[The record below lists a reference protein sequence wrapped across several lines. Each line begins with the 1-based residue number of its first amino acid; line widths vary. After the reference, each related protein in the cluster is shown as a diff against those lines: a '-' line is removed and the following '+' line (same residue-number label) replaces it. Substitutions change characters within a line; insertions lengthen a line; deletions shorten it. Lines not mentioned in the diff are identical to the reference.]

1 MIQGAVMPSARN
13 ATRKD
18 IMTPAAWNANKQTLP
33 PRRSTMRAD
42 HVGPGPCLIDENWA
56 TGINAALVTLPSR
69 VLSRRVGSFLLGG
82 V

>member
-1 MIQGAVMPSARN
+1 
-13 ATRKD
+13 
-18 IMTPAAWNANKQTLP
+18 MTPAAWNANKQTLP